1 MIISLFI
8 FLYMDNEDFKIDSEG
23 RKHIKIDDNL
33 WVLEEDYIKYNMNRQ
48 EEAWR
53 YTHPSIYPF
62 GIILN
67 VFLALFFSFALTFVT
82 SFFVDKSFWLY
93 FAEFFIILSFYIF
106 VRLRDICIFI
116 VRLYM
121 IIFK

>member
-1 MIISLFI
+1 
-8 FLYMDNEDFKIDSEG
+8 MDNEDFKIDSEG

-67 VFLALFFSFALTFVT
+67 VLNVF
-82 SFFVDKSFWLY
+82 
-93 FAEFFIILSFYIF
+93 
-106 VRLRDICIFI
+106 
-116 VRLYM
+116 
-121 IIFK
+121 